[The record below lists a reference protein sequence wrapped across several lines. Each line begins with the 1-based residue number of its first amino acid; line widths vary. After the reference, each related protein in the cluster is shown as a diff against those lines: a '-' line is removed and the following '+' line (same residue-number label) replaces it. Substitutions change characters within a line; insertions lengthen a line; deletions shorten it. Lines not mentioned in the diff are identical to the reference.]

1 MFWMGLE
8 KGMSMKRINNVI
20 TYLPASSEPLSAD
33 VYFIEGDANC
43 YVFDVG
49 NKEDALQAISAM
61 KREKVVILSHYHKDH
76 TGNIDKVV
84 YKELYVGDLTKETI
98 QRGTVVTD
106 EVIVRDG
113 VELVIWQCP
122 SPHTKGSLVVTV
134 NREYTLIA
142 DLYFTR
148 AGYDKELA
156 NAMLEALEQVDTKYF
171 VVSHQRG
178 ENVFE
183 KQKLIAELKEYFK

>member
-1 MFWMGLE
+1 ME
-8 KGMSMKRINNVI
+8 RINNVI

-33 VYFIEGDANC
+33 VYFIEGDTCC
-43 YVFDVG
+43 YIFDVG
-49 NKEDALQAISAM
+49 NNEAALQAISAT
-61 KREKVVILSHYHKDH
+61 KKEKIVILSHYHKDH
-76 TGNIDKVV
+76 TGNIDKVD

-106 EVIVRDG
+106 KVVIHDG
-113 VELVIWQCP
+113 VELVIQQCP
-122 SPHTKGSLVVTV
+122 SPHTKGSLIVTV
-134 NREYTLIA
+134 NKEYTLIA

-148 AGYDKELA
+148 AEYDKELA
-156 NAMLEALEQVDTKYF
+156 NEMLKVLENEDTKYF
-171 VVSHQRG
+171 VVSHQQE